1 MPDTASETV
10 AAHAP
15 ADHRLVIR
23 RVFQAPRALVWA
35 AWTQPEHIVRWW
47 GPHGDGAGVSGCE
60 IDLCVGGSFR
70 LMMHGPDGCAFACNG
85 VFREVVPPQR
95 LVYEG
100 PASSPFACGAGLP
113 PRATVT
119 VTFEEV
125 DGGTALT
132 MTTVFD
138 SAAMHDA
145 AIDSGL
151 AQGWPLTLDS
161 LAAYLADIA
170 A

>member
-1 MPDTASETV
+1 
-10 AAHAP
+10 
-15 ADHRLVIR
+15 
-23 RVFQAPRALVWA
+23 
-35 AWTQPEHIVRWW
+35 
-47 GPHGDGAGVSGCE
+47 
-60 IDLCVGGSFR
+60 
-70 LMMHGPDGCAFACNG
+70 MMYGPDGCAFACTG
-85 VFREVVPPQR
+85 VFREIVPPQR

-100 PASSPFACGAGLP
+100 PASSPSACGAGLP
-113 PRATVT
+113 PRAIVT

-125 DGGTALT
+125 DGGTVLT

-151 AQGWPLTLDS
+151 AQGWPSTLDS
-161 LAAYLADIA
+161 LSAYLAEIA